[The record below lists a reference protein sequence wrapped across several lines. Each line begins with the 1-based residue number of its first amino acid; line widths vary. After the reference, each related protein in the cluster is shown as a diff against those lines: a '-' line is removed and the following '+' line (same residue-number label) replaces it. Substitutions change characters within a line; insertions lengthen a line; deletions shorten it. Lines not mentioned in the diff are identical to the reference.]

1 MLPVS
6 FAHWR
11 IYVKNLNEINIIRAI
26 MCLSIV
32 VTHSISNYLK
42 NIEVD
47 QAAYDQYII
56 WIRFALLC
64 STPIFILLSETLLS
78 KNYPNGFKKGFFPKR
93 IKYILMPYILIGLI
107 VSYRGSERDLSS
119 FLEVAFQK
127 VIFGQ
132 WYGFF
137 VIVIFQFYILHWLIG
152 KYLARINPLG
162 PILISF
168 AISFAHVYCFVHI
181 GSYQEFVLTQYP
193 LWYKTHIFMWLF
205 YFIVAFYIGQYY
217 EQLITFLTAKIW
229 IPILMTT
236 ISFGIIMYNYL
247 EMDYTRI
254 SSERY
259 DMLLYSVSM
268 FFLLVALIRKFNF
281 NNQTLVMISNFS
293 FFIYLTHM
301 IFLPYFV
308 KLSLTFG
315 ENFFTYVATMTFLTI
330 ASCIGVAFLLYQ
342 NSFTRPFTG
351 KIKYLEPTSIKN
363 SVTSNK
369 EPQNVNYGQ

>member
-1 MLPVS
+1 
-6 FAHWR
+6 
-11 IYVKNLNEINIIRAI
+11 

-32 VTHSISNYLK
+32 VTHSISNYLQ
-42 NIEVD
+42 NVEVD
-47 QAAYDQYII
+47 QAAYDQYIL

-78 KNYPNGFKKGFFPKR
+78 KNYPTGLKKGFFLKR
-93 IKYILMPYILIGLI
+93 IKYILIPYVLIGVI

-127 VIFGQ
+127 VVLGQ

-152 KYLARINPLG
+152 KYLARVNPIG

-168 AISFAHVYCFVHI
+168 AISFAHVYGFVHI
-181 GSYQEFVLTQYP
+181 ESYQELILTDYP

-205 YFIVAFYIGQYY
+205 YFVVAFYIGQYY
-217 EQLITFLTAKIW
+217 EQLIAFLTDKIW
-229 IPILMTT
+229 VPILMSLT
-236 ISFGIIMYNYL
+236 SFGIIMYNYL

-281 NNQTLVMISNFS
+281 NNHTLIMISNFS

-308 KLSLTFG
+308 KLAMTFG
-315 ENFFTYVATMTFLTI
+315 ENFFAYVTIMAFLTI
-330 ASCIGVAFLLYQ
+330 SSCIGSAFLLYQ
-342 NSFTRPFTG
+342 NNFTRKFTG
-351 KIKYLEPTSIKN
+351 KINYLEPAPK
-363 SVTSNK
+363 
-369 EPQNVNYGQ
+369 QNRVSLNEDAHKANYGQ

>member
-1 MLPVS
+1 
-6 FAHWR
+6 
-11 IYVKNLNEINIIRAI
+11 

-32 VTHSISNYLK
+32 VTHSISNYLR
-42 NIEVD
+42 NVEVD
-47 QAAYDQYII
+47 QVAYDQYIL

-78 KNYPNGFKKGFFPKR
+78 KNYPNGLKKGFFPKR
-93 IKYILMPYILIGLI
+93 IKYILIPYILIGLI
-107 VSYRGSERDLSS
+107 VSYRGSERNLSS
-119 FLEVAFQK
+119 FIEVAFEK

-168 AISFAHVYCFVHI
+168 AISFAHVYCFVHVT
-181 GSYQEFVLTQYP
+181 SYQEFISTQYP

-217 EQLITFLTAKIW
+217 EQLVTFLTDKLW
-229 IPILMTT
+229 IPILMTFV
-236 ISFGIIMYNYL
+236 SFGIIMYNYL

-315 ENFFTYVATMTFLTI
+315 ENFFTYVAIMAFLTI

-342 NSFTRPFTG
+342 NSFTRSFTG
-351 KIKYLEPTSIKN
+351 KIKYLEPTPIK
-363 SVTSNK
+363 SVAPHSK

>member
-1 MLPVS
+1 M
-6 FAHWR
+6 
-11 IYVKNLNEINIIRAI
+11 KNLNEINIIRAI
-26 MCLSIV
+26 MCLAIV
-32 VTHSISNYLK
+32 VTHSISNYLR

-47 QAAYDQYII
+47 QAAYDQYIL

-64 STPIFILLSETLLS
+64 STPIFILLSETLIS
-78 KNYPNGFKKGFFPKR
+78 KNYPNGLKKGFFLKR
-93 IKYILMPYILIGLI
+93 VKYILLPYIFVGLI
-107 VSYRGSERDLSS
+107 VSYRSSDKDLLS
-119 FLEVAFQK
+119 FMEVAFQK
-127 VIFGQ
+127 IVLGQ

-152 KYLARINPLG
+152 KYLARVNPIG

-168 AISFAHVYCFVHI
+168 AISFAHVYCYVHI
-181 GSYQEFVLTQYP
+181 DAYQNFILTDYP

-217 EQLITFLTAKIW
+217 EQLITFLTQKLW
-229 IPILMTT
+229 VPVLLT
-236 ISFGIIMYNYL
+236 ISSFGIIMYNYT

-259 DMLLYSVSM
+259 DMLLYSVSV

-281 NNQTLVMISNFS
+281 DNQTLVMISNFS

-315 ENFFTYVATMTFLTI
+315 ENFFTYVGVMAFLTI
-330 ASCIGVAFLLYQ
+330 SACIGVAFMLYQ
-342 NSFTRPFTG
+342 SRLTRYFTG
-351 KIKYLEPTSIKN
+351 KIKYLEPTPVDSKTPP
-363 SVTSNK
+363 VTR
-369 EPQNVNYGQ
+369 EAYNVNYDR

>member
-1 MLPVS
+1 M
-6 FAHWR
+6 
-11 IYVKNLNEINIIRAI
+11 KNLNEINIIRAI

-32 VTHSISNYLK
+32 VTHSISNYLR
-42 NIEVD
+42 NVEVD
-47 QAAYDQYII
+47 QAAYDQYIL
-56 WIRFALLC
+56 WLRFALLC

-78 KNYPNGFKKGFFPKR
+78 KNYPNGLKNGFFLKR
-93 IKYILMPYILIGLI
+93 IKYILLPYILIGLI
-107 VSYRGSERDLSS
+107 VSYRGSDKDFSS
-119 FLEVAFQK
+119 FIEVAFQK
-127 VIFGQ
+127 VVLGQ

-152 KYLARINPLG
+152 KYLARVNPLG

-168 AISFAHVYCFVHI
+168 AISFAHVYCFVHVNF
-181 GSYQEFVLTQYP
+181 YQNLILTDYP

-217 EQLITFLTAKIW
+217 EQLITFLTDKIW
-229 IPILMTT
+229 VPVLMTL

-268 FFLLVALIRKFNF
+268 FFLLVALIRKFNYD
-281 NNQTLVMISNFS
+281 NQTLVMISNFS

-301 IFLPYFV
+301 VFLPYFA
-308 KLSLTFG
+308 KLSMTFG
-315 ENFFTYVATMTFLTI
+315 DNFFAYVAIMAFLTI
-330 ASCIGVAFLLYQ
+330 SSCIGVAFLLYQ
-342 NSFTRPFTG
+342 SGLTRHFTG
-351 KIKYLEPTSIKN
+351 KIKYLEPAA
-363 SVTSNK
+363 SNK
-369 EPQNVNYGQ
+369 ASFDKRSQNVNYEQ

>member
-1 MLPVS
+1 M
-6 FAHWR
+6 
-11 IYVKNLNEINIIRAI
+11 KNLNEINIIRAI
-26 MCLSIV
+26 MCLAIV
-32 VTHSISNYLK
+32 ATHSISNYLR

-47 QAAYDQYII
+47 QAAYDQYIL

-78 KNYPNGFKKGFFPKR
+78 KNYPDGLKKGFFKKR
-93 IKYILMPYILIGLI
+93 IKYILMPYILIGII
-107 VSYRGSERDLSS
+107 VSYRGSDKDLSS
-119 FLEVAFQK
+119 FMEVAFQK

-137 VIVIFQFYILHWLIG
+137 VIVIFQFYLLHWLIG
-152 KYLARINPLG
+152 KYLARINPVG
-162 PILISF
+162 PILVSF
-168 AISFAHVYCFVHI
+168 AISFAHVYGFVHI
-181 GSYQEFVLTQYP
+181 GSYQELILTKYP

-217 EQLITFLTAKIW
+217 EQLVNFLTNKIW
-229 IPILMTT
+229 VPALMTLT
-236 ISFGIIMYNYL
+236 SFGIIMFNYL

-281 NNQTLVMISNFS
+281 DNQTLVMISNFS

-308 KLSLTFG
+308 RLSLTFG
-315 ENFFTYVATMTFLTI
+315 ENFFTYVTIMAFLTLS
-330 ASCIGVAFLLYQ
+330 SCIGVAFLLYQ
-342 NSFTRPFTG
+342 NGITRQFTG
-351 KIKYLEPTSIKN
+351 KIKYLEPTVKKSKN
-363 SVTSNK
+363 TFNK
-369 EPQNVNYGQ
+369 NPQNVNYGQ